1 MQAKTLKPQN
11 PNPLLTV
18 VVPVFNESASLR
30 ALFERLH
37 AVLRNESL
45 DWRVLFV
52 DDGSSDDTAATIA
65 GLRESDPRVGWL
77 RLSRNFG
84 KEVAM
89 TAGLDRAEGEAVIV
103 IDADLQD
110 PPELIPKL
118 IERWRNGFDVVYA
131 QRTAREGE
139 TWLKRATAACF
150 YRIIN
155 RVSRTQIPPNT
166 GDYRLLSR
174 RAVDALGQV
183 RERHR
188 FMKGLFSWV
197 GFRQV
202 GVPYRRQPRYAG
214 KSKFSYWRLWNF
226 AVDGITSFTIAPLKF
241 STYLGLLAAA
251 SALVYGMIIIAKTLL
266 FGDPV
271 PGYPSM
277 MVVILFL
284 GGVQLV
290 ALGII
295 GEYLGRLFD
304 ESKSRPL
311 YLVDEYQPATAA
323 EAPVESA
330 GTASGAT

>member
-1 MQAKTLKPQN
+1 MQAKTN

-18 VVPVFNESASLR
+18 VVPVFNESASLQ
-30 ALFERLH
+30 ALFGRLH
-37 AVLRNESL
+37 AVLRGESL

-52 DDGSSDDTAATIA
+52 DDGSSDETPATIA
-65 GLRESDPRVGWL
+65 RLHQSDPRVGWL

-89 TAGLDRAEGEAVIV
+89 TAGLDRAEGDAVIV

-110 PPELIPKL
+110 PPELIPEL
-118 IERWRNGFDVVYA
+118 LERWREGYDVVYA

-155 RVSRTQIPPNT
+155 LVSRTPIPANT

-174 RAVDALGQV
+174 RAVDALGQI

-202 GVPYRRQPRYAG
+202 GVPYRRQARHAG
-214 KSKFSYWRLWNF
+214 PSGVPAPNPFH
-226 AVDGITSFTIAPLKF
+226 TSEFR
-241 STYLGLLAAA
+241 
-251 SALVYGMIIIAKTLL
+251 TL
-266 FGDPV
+266 
-271 PGYPSM
+271 S
-277 MVVILFL
+277 
-284 GGVQLV
+284 
-290 ALGII
+290 
-295 GEYLGRLFD
+295 GR
-304 ESKSRPL
+304 
-311 YLVDEYQPATAA
+311 
-323 EAPVESA
+323 
-330 GTASGAT
+330 